1 MTATFTARVSARAIE
16 VRPARVALSV
26 VAAPFY
32 ALGWLL
38 GLLVVLVV
46 WCYAAGQ
53 VGFSD
58 ARRRPDVEHQAVTD
72 AAG

>member
-16 VRPARVALSV
+16 IRPARAVLSV
-26 VAAPFY
+26 LAAPFY

-38 GLLVVLVV
+38 GLLFVAAV
-46 WCYAAGQ
+46 WCVAAGQ
-53 VGFSD
+53 VGFGD
-58 ARRRPDVEHQAVTD
+58 ARRRPDVDVVVTD